1 MYQIPVFSVTLTK
14 TQEGGARSRQRYH
27 SLFLSTI
34 YSSTVRLKLSD
45 ASPKTSSLQ
54 KKSFWYKGYTLD
66 LAKIVYINRKLR
78 VGQVSF
84 EGEGIIKIS
93 SAFAFPLIES
103 EHSQLEALAPRTP
116 CWDEFRLNYHF
127 AKNWSDR

>member
-1 MYQIPVFSVTLTK
+1 MYQIPAFSVTLTK

-54 KKSFWYKGYTLD
+54 KKKVFGTRVTPLTLQK
-66 LAKIVYINRKLR
+66 LFILTGNSALVKFLLKAK
-78 VGQVSF
+78 
-84 EGEGIIKIS
+84 
-93 SAFAFPLIES
+93 A
-103 EHSQLEALAPRTP
+103 
-116 CWDEFRLNYHF
+116 
-127 AKNWSDR
+127 

>member
-1 MYQIPVFSVTLTK
+1 MYQIPAFSVTLTK
-14 TQEGGARSRQRYH
+14 TQEGGTTSRQRYH

-84 EGEGIIKIS
+84 VGEGIIKIS
-93 SAFAFPLIES
+93 SAFAFLLIES
-103 EHSQLEALAPRTP
+103 EHSQLEALAPWTP

-127 AKNWSDR
+127 AKNWWHR

>member
-1 MYQIPVFSVTLTK
+1 MYQIPAFSVTLTK
-14 TQEGGARSRQRYH
+14 TQEGGARSCQRYP

-34 YSSTVRLKLSD
+34 YSSTVKIIRRI
-45 ASPKTSSLQ
+45 PQNIQSSK

-84 EGEGIIKIS
+84 LGEGIIKIS
-93 SAFAFPLIES
+93 SAFAFLLIES
-103 EHSQLEALAPRTP
+103 EHSQLEALAPWTP

-127 AKNWSDR
+127 AKNWSHR